1 MGKRLDTTI
10 AQSVSPTM
18 STAVP
23 GTGRRAHGG
32 FSLVELGV
40 ALLIIVILVGVVILA
55 VTGFFSGARET
66 GMETDIRVVKTAVD
80 SYITGC
86 SCMPT
91 ENSVLPPVGE
101 YAAIDFNANCGLC
114 PQNETFY
121 PHFLAKLP
129 KHWDEGVWLIDS
141 AGLVTVG
148 MAPQE
153 Y

>member
-1 MGKRLDTTI
+1 MEQL
-10 AQSVSPTM
+10 VSRM
-18 STAVP
+18 MDRGMWRVGRP
-23 GTGRRAHGG
+23 GSGG

-40 ALLIIVILVGVVILA
+40 ALLLIVILVGVVILA

-66 GMETDIRVVKTAVD
+66 GMDTDIRVVKTAVD

-91 ENSVLPPVGE
+91 ESGVLPPAGE
-101 YAAIDFNANCGLC
+101 YAPIDFNANCGLC

-129 KHWDEGVWLIDS
+129 KHWDEGVWLLDS
-141 AGLVTVG
+141 AAKVTVD
-148 MAPQE
+148 MAPEE